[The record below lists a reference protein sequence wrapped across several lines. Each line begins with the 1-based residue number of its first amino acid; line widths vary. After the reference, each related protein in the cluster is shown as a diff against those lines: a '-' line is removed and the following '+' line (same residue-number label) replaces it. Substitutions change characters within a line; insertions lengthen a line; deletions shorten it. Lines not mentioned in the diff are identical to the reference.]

1 MLTFSHGANTRPE
14 NRHRVPQAGAANG
27 HRLART
33 GRRKSCPRR
42 YGFKPDPALRSFGQ
56 LLGHI
61 ADANYLFCSPVLGE
75 ANPSP
80 GVEKTKSSKAEL
92 MAALHEAFT
101 YAGRAYEA
109 LTEDKMNDMVSAFG
123 GERIRLGVLWFNAA
137 HNLEHYGSIGVYLR
151 LKGIVPPN
159 TESAPK

>member
-1 MLTFSHGANTRPE
+1 MAQTHDLKTATGYPKLVQQMVTGWLERAAEKMPE
-14 NRHRVPQAGAANG
+14 EE
-27 HRLART
+27 
-33 GRRKSCPRR
+33 

-92 MAALHEAFT
+92 MAALHEPFI
-101 YAGRAYEA
+101 YADRAYEA
-109 LTEDKMNDMVSAFG
+109 LTEDNMNDMVQAFG
-123 GERIRLGVLWFNAA
+123 GERIRLGVLWFNAS
-137 HNLEHYGSIGVYLR
+137 HNLEHYGSIAVYLR

-159 TESAPK
+159 SESAPK